1 MPLSRHG
8 LSCVHAD
15 SFLLM
20 CRTVSDGGH
29 YYHLNSEE
37 RSQTTKKGKDDFAK
51 NGELTCRDVGSLA
64 HPLPLL
70 VEQVKVLVGKLQEEK
85 KT

>member
-1 MPLSRHG
+1 M
-8 LSCVHAD
+8 D

-51 NGELTCRDVGSLA
+51 KSELTCRNIGSLA
-64 HPLPLL
+64 HPSPL